1 MDLFPDEC
9 SMDSMPGMEIFPH
22 TELSH
27 ATGTPGCQAS
37 GLRPRGLG
45 SGAPPNTWWRPWSF
59 LFGVLAGL
67 NCEYHESM
75 RDE

>member
-9 SMDSMPGMEIFPH
+9 FMDSMPGMEIFRH

-27 ATGTPGCQAS
+27 PTGAPGCQAS

-45 SGAPPNTWWRPWSF
+45 SGAPPNTWWSF

-67 NCEYHESM
+67 NCEMYHEG
-75 RDE
+75 